1 MCETGYDL
9 GFSLG
14 AAVITSGMQV
24 SLQLKM
30 YDSEGELVGAP
41 EEPMVYIHGAGE
53 IFARLEDALAGKNA
67 GDTVLAYLQPED
79 HFGDYD
85 AQLLRVEERSKFPDE
100 LEVGMQFEG
109 TIDDDEDPAAEEE
122 EDDPPIFR
130 VTDITEE
137 TVVLDGNHP
146 LAGMALR
153 FEMQVLKVEPAPE
166 PEEEDDDDDGD
177 DSDEGGPEF
186 REVKRTLH

>member
-1 MCETGYDL
+1 LIEN
-9 GFSLG
+9 
-14 AAVITSGMQV
+14 GMQV
-24 SLQLKM
+24 SLQVKM

-41 EEPMVYIHGAGE
+41 EDPMVYIHGADE
-53 IFARLEDALAGKNA
+53 IFPRLEQVLAGKKV
-67 GDTVLAYLQPED
+67 GEIVTAYLEPED

-109 TIDDDEDPAAEEE
+109 DIESEDGGDSVQDEDL
-122 EDDPPIFR
+122 DPPIFR

-153 FEMQVLKVEPAPE
+153 FEMHVLKIEPAPE
-166 PEEEDDDDDGD
+166 VQEHEEGED
-177 DSDEGGPEF
+177 SEDEDGPEF

>member
-1 MCETGYDL
+1 
-9 GFSLG
+9 
-14 AAVITSGMQV
+14 MQV

-41 EEPMVYIHGAGE
+41 EEPMVYVHGAGE
-53 IFARLEDALAGKNA
+53 IFPRLEQALAGKDV
-67 GDTVLAYLQPED
+67 GDMVSAYLEPED

-85 AQLLRVEERSKFPDE
+85 ASLLRVEERSKFPDE
-100 LEVGMQFEG
+100 LAVGMQFEG
-109 TIDDDEDPAAEEE
+109 SVDDDEDSAAEEE
-122 EDDPPIFR
+122 GEDPPIFR

-153 FEMQVLKVEPAPE
+153 FEMQVLNVEPAPQN
-166 PEEEDDDDDGD
+166 DADDGED
-177 DSDEGGPEF
+177 LEEGEEPKF